1 MKQVPS
7 DPQIL
12 GFIEQNLIT
21 MATLRPE
28 FVHTLS
34 FVILGVNYF
43 QMLSDVQLV
52 LLLRHC
58 LLY

>member
-1 MKQVPS
+1 
-7 DPQIL
+7 
-12 GFIEQNLIT
+12 

-34 FVILGVNYF
+34 YVIFGVNYF

-52 LLLRHC
+52 LLPRCC